1 MKLDLTACEPVT
13 SAAHGS
19 AEWHEARRVGIGGSD
34 AGIILGLSD
43 YTTPRQ
49 LWALKTGRTQPDKG
63 NAYTRCGQ
71 ILERAI
77 LERAYHGH
85 AYPGDKY
92 GSMRSLER
100 AHMLA
105 NIDGVHDGRLVEIK
119 TTGKPWRG
127 EVPEV
132 YVAQVRHYLYVT
144 GLTGADV
151 VECHVKYN
159 REALVAAMDLAGL
172 RPDRVVEHL
181 CTLTVHKI
189 EQDEAWL
196 AAYLDAADAF
206 WAAVQ
211 ADTWTSE
218 SDKDALGW

>member
-1 MKLDLTACEPVT
+1 MILPGCTPVAK
-13 SAAHGS
+13 AAHGS
-19 AEWHEARRVGIGGSD
+19 AEWHAARRVGIGGSD

-49 LWALKTGRTQPDKG
+49 LWSLKTGRTQPDKG

-71 ILERAI
+71 LLEDAI
-77 LERAYHGH
+77 LERAYYGH
-85 AYPGDKY
+85 ATPGAPL
-92 GSMRSLER
+92 GSLRSNDR
-100 AHMLA
+100 PHMLA

-127 EVPEV
+127 VVPPV
-132 YVAQVRHYLYVT
+132 YVAQVRHYLYIT
-144 GLTGADV
+144 GLTSADV
-151 VECHVKYN
+151 IECHVKYN

-172 RPDRVVEHL
+172 RQDRVVEHL
-181 CTLTVHKI
+181 CTLTVHKV
-189 EQDEAWL
+189 EQDEEWL

-206 WAAVQ
+206 WAQVQ
-211 ADTWTSE
+211 ADEWTSE